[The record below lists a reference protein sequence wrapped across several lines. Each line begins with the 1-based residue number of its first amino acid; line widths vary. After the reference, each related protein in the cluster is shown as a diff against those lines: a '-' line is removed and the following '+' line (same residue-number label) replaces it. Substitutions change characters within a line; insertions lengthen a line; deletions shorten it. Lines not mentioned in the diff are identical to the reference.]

1 MAKRTTRP
9 RARPNTVDLTPNA
22 EDGDQML
29 AKRPKRPRARP
40 TDLTP
45 NAERPS
51 ADDLE
56 FMLRRRQGAQ
66 TRRPVEE
73 GDEGRERKMANGG
86 KVKKVAK
93 ERPTAPRTSP
103 SPRARG
109 VAPSA
114 EDVEARARN
123 KVATLPRGDADDRRP
138 GTRDTDR
145 IATRTDKMAK
155 GGKAKAKKMSYGGK
169 AKVKKMKDGGMC
181 RGMGAATR
189 GGNYKMG

>member
-9 RARPNTVDLTPNA
+9 RPRPNPVDLTPNA

-56 FMLRRRQGAQ
+56 FMLRRGRGAQ

-86 KVKKVAK
+86 KVAK

-114 EDVEARARN
+114 EDV
-123 KVATLPRGDADDRRP
+123 
-138 GTRDTDR
+138 
-145 IATRTDKMAK
+145 
-155 GGKAKAKKMSYGGK
+155 
-169 AKVKKMKDGGMC
+169 
-181 RGMGAATR
+181 
-189 GGNYKMG
+189 

>member
-1 MAKRTTRP
+1 MAKTKRSSAPRTSPRP
-9 RARPNTVDLTPNA
+9 RARPI
-22 EDGDQML
+22 
-29 AKRPKRPRARP
+29 
-40 TDLTP
+40 DLTP

-73 GDEGRERKMANGG
+73 GDEGRER
-86 KVKKVAK
+86 
-93 ERPTAPRTSP
+93 
-103 SPRARG
+103 
-109 VAPSA
+109 
-114 EDVEARARN
+114 
-123 KVATLPRGDADDRRP
+123 
-138 GTRDTDR
+138 
-145 IATRTDKMAK
+145 KMAK

>member
-1 MAKRTTRP
+1 MAKTTRPRARPSAPRTSPRP

-29 AKRPKRPRARP
+29 AKRPKRP
-40 TDLTP
+40 TDPTP
-45 NAERPS
+45 NAERLLSPS

-56 FMLRRRQGAQ
+56 FMRRRMRGDDDS
-66 TRRPVEE
+66 RPVDE
-73 GDEGRERKMANGG
+73 GDEFRERI
-86 KVKKVAK
+86 
-93 ERPTAPRTSP
+93 TA
-103 SPRARG
+103 
-109 VAPSA
+109 
-114 EDVEARARN
+114 
-123 KVATLPRGDADDRRP
+123 
-138 GTRDTDR
+138 
-145 IATRTDKMAK
+145 KMAK